1 MRSSVLDM
9 FVVVVADDMTE
20 YAESNALV
28 LLTCNTY
35 VIYDKRSPSERA
47 RVDVMDAVARLRRD
61 AIEDC
66 KRFALRLASC
76 GDKASL
82 ELMYNR
88 LANDECRRYVE
99 SLMDDNEFEN
109 GSTKIEI

>member
-20 YAESNALV
+20 YEESNALV

-35 VIYDKRSPSERA
+35 VVYDDRSASERA
-47 RVDVMDAVARLRRD
+47 RVDVMDVVKGLQKKAV
-61 AIEDC
+61 EEC
-66 KRFALRLASC
+66 KQLALRLATS
-76 GDKASL
+76 GKTSL
-82 ELMYNR
+82 LERMYSR

-99 SLMDDNEFEN
+99 SLMNDNEFEN